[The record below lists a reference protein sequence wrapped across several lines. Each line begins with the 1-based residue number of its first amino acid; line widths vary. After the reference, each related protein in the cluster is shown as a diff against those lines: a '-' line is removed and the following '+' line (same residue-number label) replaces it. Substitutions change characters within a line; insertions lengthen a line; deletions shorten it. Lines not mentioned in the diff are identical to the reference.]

1 MIVEND
7 DQPYLVRGD
16 DSPAEFGELP
26 GESHCLRI
34 IQNVLSKKSTLA
46 KKTIQSFILKKNL
59 LIWRGLIILCPVVAK
74 SVEIQILITKQRTP
88 SYFDVRD
95 FVRDGDSTS

>member
-16 DSPAEFGELP
+16 DSPTEFGELP

-34 IQNVLSKKSTLA
+34 IQNVLGRKNQLLQKKKFL
-46 KKTIQSFILKKNL
+46 LEENL

-88 SYFDVRD
+88 SYFDVSRSK
-95 FVRDGDSTS
+95 G